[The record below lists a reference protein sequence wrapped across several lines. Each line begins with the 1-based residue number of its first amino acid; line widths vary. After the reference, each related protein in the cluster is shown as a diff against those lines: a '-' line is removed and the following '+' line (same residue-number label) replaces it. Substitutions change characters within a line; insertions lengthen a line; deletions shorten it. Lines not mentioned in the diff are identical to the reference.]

1 MEVLIPVLLLFG
13 LLTGYAAWRVHQG
26 LRVGDAFLQRL
37 GSCETVVPDASVVG
51 RVVAVRGT
59 AAGAGLALDPID
71 ETPCVW
77 CSVTVAERGSDK
89 RGADWHTVDAQNLRP
104 PFELQ
109 GAHGAVVTVS
119 TVGDRVVDAER
130 REWSG
135 LATELPHAVQR
146 FLALRNVSQTG
157 LLFTKR
163 LRVVVERIPAG
174 RECTVVGVPS
184 LPEGLPGL
192 RESAAVWLHVT
203 APEAVSPLTL
213 PALRAKLRADQR
225 AVEVLRLV
233 VSLVSVGFLTASVGA
248 LLFAL

>member
-37 GSCETVVPDASVVG
+37 GSCETVVPDASAVG

-59 AAGAGLALDPID
+59 LAGAELTLDPID
-71 ETPCVW
+71 ETPCVG
-77 CSVTVAERGSDK
+77 CCVTVAERGSDK
-89 RGADWHTVDAQNLRP
+89 RGADWRTVDAQNLRP

-119 TVGDRVVDAER
+119 TVGDRMVDAER

-135 LATELPHAVQR
+135 LAHELPREVQR
-146 FLALRNVSQTG
+146 YLALRGVSHTG
-157 LLFTKR
+157 LIFTKR
-163 LRVVVERIPAG
+163 LRVVVERLPAG

-192 RESAAVWLHVT
+192 RESAAVRLHIAV
-203 APEAVSPLTL
+203 PEAVTPLSL
-213 PALRAKLRADQR
+213 PALCEKLRADQR

-233 VSLVSVGFLTASVGA
+233 VSLVSVGFLVASVGA
-248 LLFAL
+248 LLFSL